1 MDQGNCWG
9 WWLIAMA
16 DFKVSWWKR
25 WRNPEG
31 TLFFFSDF
39 WNFIFATEKLNY
51 HQKIPSVDWF
61 IFPHRF
67 SHLESTQDLWIEFT
81 SVNFLFSQSQTDSKA
96 SAIFE
101 ERSKLPKQLP
111 WKCQFIDSLCC
122 RHCSERVRTDIG
134 VLVKLKWVS

>member
-67 SHLESTQDLWIEFT
+67 SHLESTQDLWFEFT
-81 SVNFLFSQSQTDSKA
+81 SVNFLIQPEPNRLQGFSDLLPSSCGTD
-96 SAIFE
+96 
-101 ERSKLPKQLP
+101 
-111 WKCQFIDSLCC
+111 
-122 RHCSERVRTDIG
+122 
-134 VLVKLKWVS
+134 